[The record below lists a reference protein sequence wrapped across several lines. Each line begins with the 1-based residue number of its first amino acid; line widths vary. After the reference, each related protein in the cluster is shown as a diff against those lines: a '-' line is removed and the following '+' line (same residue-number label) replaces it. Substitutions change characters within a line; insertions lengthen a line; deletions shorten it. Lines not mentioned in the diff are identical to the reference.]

1 VSIAEM
7 PNSPTRIV
15 VGVDGS
21 EPSKNALRWA
31 HFVATAAGTYLEAV
45 AAWEP
50 FTAFG
55 WIGVG
60 WVTVPSDWNPALDAE
75 KLLTAT
81 VDEVFAGERPAG
93 LQLTVREGNAA
104 KVLLEVSVGAR
115 MLVVGSRGH
124 GGFTGLLLGSVS
136 AACAEH
142 ATCPV
147 LVLHG
152 DTTAPVTVRHSQ
164 PSSPTDE
171 RDGPLLDAD
180 VAQTR

>member
-1 VSIAEM
+1 VTIDQNPLSR
-7 PNSPTRIV
+7 SRIV

-21 EPSKNALRWA
+21 EPSEHALRWA
-31 HFVATAAGTYLEAV
+31 QFVAHATESNLEVV

-50 FTAFG
+50 FPSFG
-55 WIGVG
+55 WLGAG
-60 WVTVPSDWNPALDAE
+60 WETVPSDWNPAETAE
-75 KLLTAT
+75 TILTT
-81 VDEVFAGERPAG
+81 TINKVLGDYHPAG
-93 LQLTVREGNAA
+93 LRLTVREGNAA
-104 KVLLEVSVGAR
+104 KVLLEVSKGAR

-152 DTTAPVTVRHSQ
+152 DTPAPN
-164 PSSPTDE
+164 SP
-171 RDGPLLDAD
+171 
-180 VAQTR
+180 